1 MANDII
7 NHPDHYTS
15 GGIEVIDFIE
25 AKGLNYHRGNAV
37 KYIARAGK
45 KNPDKEG
52 EDLRKAAWY
61 LNREI
66 DRITPKD
73 AKEAQK
79 ATQKDELK
87 EILRETLRSLTE
99 EDVEEGLTHMAEL
112 LFDKGIRLAG
122 RT

>member
-7 NHPDHYTS
+7 NHPDHYTA

-25 AKGLNYHRGNAV
+25 AKRLNYHRGNAV

-45 KNPDKEG
+45 KAPEKEV

-66 DRITPKD
+66 DRITPEE

-79 ATQKDELK
+79 AEQRDELIAIIREALPNVAEDDVDAGLK
-87 EILRETLRSLTE
+87 LIADILL
-99 EDVEEGLTHMAEL
+99 
-112 LFDKGIRLAG
+112 DKGVRLTRRA
-122 RT
+122 

>member
-7 NHPDHYTS
+7 NHPDHYTA
-15 GGIEVIDFIE
+15 GGLDVIDFIE

-45 KNPDKEG
+45 KNPEKEV

-66 DRITPKD
+66 DRITPD
-73 AKEAQK
+73 EAKEAQK
-79 ATQKDELK
+79 AEQRDEL
-87 EILRETLRSLTE
+87 IAIIREALSNVA
-99 EDVEEGLTHMAEL
+99 EDDVDAGLKLIADML
-112 LFDKGIRLAG
+112 LDKGVRLTRRA
-122 RT
+122 